1 MGTPTN
7 VTRESNSKDFSA
19 VGLSDFFFFMFKIQQ
34 PDNLSSEVLTNHF
47 HPVIVDQ
54 VPGNRTTERR
64 QHTGGRGQ

>member
-1 MGTPTN
+1 MGTPAN
-7 VTRESNSKDFSA
+7 STREPNLRDFSA
-19 VGLSDFFFFMFKIQQ
+19 IGLSDFFFMFKIQR
-34 PDNLSSEVLTNHF
+34 PNNLSREVLTNHF